1 MILINS
7 MSFLATFFDKK
18 NATYAYHSGVWTLV
32 FLSAWVIQLHRTTYN
47 YDYVTQSLHAS
58 TTETKQHSYWT
69 LDALTH
75 AQVKTS
81 AVGPN
86 YKAESNIDQHACLR
100 AEPCFKDGQIGPEAA
115 CIDASST
122 TKERFLCTVPDVL
135 KNTEAQAR
143 CDELMTD
150 HSEYHLMLDLC
161 KQQFTDPATVLQVN
175 DHTTFS
181 ISAAHSP
188 RVLIFVVL
196 TIMTSCNFYMLLT
209 SLYRRKVRWFVNAVG
224 TFSAAVAGKDEKIS
238 PSSQLAMFKRYLV
251 APLFVVLMLVWWFV
265 FYNTTQHEVFWPKP
279 FGTIFY
285 SAISLVTVLYLGA
298 GVDNDAEESTAAAE
312 EAVPEAK
319 VAAELTLNETPM
331 LLSNKQDEFNVAGF
345 TGSNKIKINA
355 FLQPGKN
362 KAGENYPDDVK
373 QQWSSKLDFTEAN
386 YENVQP
392 EFSYFNLM
400 QTWVLPF
407 MFLAT
412 YLVKHN
418 YMLDSNITVIF
429 VSMLL
434 FGLLEIASKRM
445 YETGKI
451 FAGISSS
458 DQNMAEAMMAPLTVI
473 RLLLLGFQ
481 AILVWF
487 VYNVADWNLQYE
499 TDGYW
504 HVGHAKSQWDDVQ
517 YIFSLSFIIYF
528 ALLSVGKLYTL
539 MPMYLFSNTSTYKDT
554 VQLFSTQFD
563 GYAVFLLNCF
573 VAFVWLYE
581 TGAVGGILF
590 DNENL
595 SFDNPVFLSTLAH
608 KAPLYQ

>member
-32 FLSAWVIQLHRTTYN
+32 FLSAWVIQLHRTTYK

-58 TTETKQHSYWT
+58 TTDTKKHSYWT

-75 AQVKTS
+75 AQISPSTHS
-81 AVGPN
+81 D
-86 YKAESNIDQHACLR
+86 YKQESYINAATCLR
-100 AEPCFKDGQIGPEAA
+100 ADSCFKNGETGAVPA
-115 CIDASST
+115 CTDASST
-122 TKERFLCTVPDVL
+122 NKERFLCTVPSDL
-135 KNTEAQAR
+135 TQTQAATT
-143 CDELMTD
+143 CNSLSAD
-150 HSEYHLMLDLC
+150 HPDYHLMVDLC

-224 TFSAAVAGKDEKIS
+224 TFSSAVAGKDEKIS
-238 PSSQLAMFKRYLV
+238 ASSQLAMFKRYLV

-285 SAISLVTVLYLGA
+285 SAISLVIVLYLGA

-312 EAVPEAK
+312 EALPEAK
-319 VAAELTLNETPM
+319 VAAELTLNEAPM
-331 LLSNKQDEFNVAGF
+331 LLGNKQDEFKVSGF
-345 TGSNKIKINA
+345 TGSNKIKISA
-355 FLQPGKN
+355 FLQPGK
-362 KAGENYPDDVK
+362 KQGADNYSEAVK
-373 QQWSSKLDFTEAN
+373 QQWSASLNFDETN

-407 MFLAT
+407 TFLAT

-458 DQNMAEAMMAPLTVI
+458 NLSMAEAMMAPLTVI

-487 VYNVADWNLQYE
+487 VYSVADWNLQYE

-517 YIFSLSFIIYF
+517 YVFSLSFIIYF

-539 MPMYLFSNTSTYKDT
+539 MPMYLFSNSITYKDT
-554 VQLFSTQFD
+554 VELFST
-563 GYAVFLLNCF
+563 
-573 VAFVWLYE
+573 
-581 TGAVGGILF
+581 
-590 DNENL
+590 
-595 SFDNPVFLSTLAH
+595 H
-608 KAPLYQ
+608 